1 MKTAGSLLIHLIRE
15 LGIEDGVR
23 LAEIKKNWFDLFHE
37 PLSHHMA
44 PCALSGVEILL
55 HIDSPVWLQELNFYK
70 DDIIKKLSPYG
81 VQRVRFKLGR
91 ISTTIKAE
99 GRRQKADSRQLTNE
113 ELSFIE
119 ETVSQIKDEE
129 LREAIRKAMQ
139 TSILTGKARNSS
151 RNL

>member
-1 MKTAGSLLIHLIRE
+1 VKTAGSLLIPLIRE

-44 PCALSGVEILL
+44 PCTLSGVEILL
-55 HIDSPVWLQELNFYK
+55 HVDSPVWLQELNFYK

-91 ISTTIKAE
+91 VSTTIKSE
-99 GRRQKADSRQLTNE
+99 VRSQKSGVEQLTTD
-113 ELSFIE
+113 ELSFID

-139 TSILTGKARNSS
+139 TSILTGKDRNSS
-151 RNL
+151 RNP